1 MYIYQ
6 ISKFQDSGPLR
17 FLITYCHFIQ
27 LFLFDPRK
35 MDAWNTDIC
44 KVVETGDYMYEDCMQ
59 SSLSTYR
66 NNNPIICL

>member
-17 FLITYCHFIQ
+17 FLITYCHFRE

-35 MDAWNTDIC
+35 MDGILISAKWKKPVIT
-44 KVVETGDYMYEDCMQ
+44 CMRTACSPHYQ
-59 SSLSTYR
+59 HIEITTQ
-66 NNNPIICL
+66 